1 MFPPFTLTGRVLAKV
16 NWDKAKAVIVV
27 PDWSPRYWYPQLMQM
42 TSHEPLYFQ
51 PSAKNLILTHKPS
64 ENHPLVSKI
73 SVNDN

>member
-27 PDWSPRYWYPQLMQM
+27 PDWSPQYWYPQLMQM

-51 PSAKNLILTHKPS
+51 PTICKKSDSYTQTLRKPS
-64 ENHPLVSKI
+64 TYI
-73 SVNDN
+73 